1 MAQSKVQR
9 LSVGSG
15 CRSKTVRSCTVSSVS
30 TAGWPSA
37 SNGIFRT
44 TCRQTARLAKER
56 SDLFFSRA
64 NASLCRI
71 VLETLSFLLK
81 CRRKEGTVSLGKQ
94 PPEECLPEGAFRSK
108 PPSEKEFRIL
118 CNALQSS
125 PSLIHETLMEAI
137 HAKESPRGGGGGR
150 HPDLVCGGER
160 RGR

>member
-1 MAQSKVQR
+1 MPMAQSKVQR

-15 CRSKTVRSCTVSSVS
+15 CRSKTVRFPTASSVS

-37 SNGIFRT
+37 SDGLPSDRPSGQRT
-44 TCRQTARLAKER
+44 VRPLLFSSERTALPRRPRTPFVFTYVPQKKKER
-56 SDLFFSRA
+56 SPLR
-64 NASLCRI
+64 
-71 VLETLSFLLK
+71 
-81 CRRKEGTVSLGKQ
+81 KQ
-94 PPEECLPEGAFRSK
+94 PPGECLPEGAFRSK

-125 PSLIHETLMEAI
+125 PSLIHETLIEAI

-150 HPDLVCGGER
+150 RPDLVCGGER